1 MTEKKTA
8 VILEGIAHLYT
19 IYILPLTLLIL
30 NQLDSCYHCFY
41 TFPCKDK
48 IGWSFCISRGCP
60 SQGLTHAEVPFS
72 FPSSQILP
80 ATPPPKSLE
89 SAQNH
94 QRTQTTTTTL
104 LPKITGNVGQ
114 LHPPWPQQPNRNND
128 QWSPLGE
135 TRKHDVSAED
145 KWKRDE
151 FSTKLLTEY
160 GSETC

>member
-80 ATPPPKSLE
+80 ATPPQKFRICTEPPKNPDYHHYPL
-89 SAQNH
+89 AQDH
-94 QRTQTTTTTL
+94 WERGATASTLTTAA
-104 LPKITGNVGQ
+104 KQ
-114 LHPPWPQQPNRNND
+114 
-128 QWSPLGE
+128 
-135 TRKHDVSAED
+135 K
-145 KWKRDE
+145 
-151 FSTKLLTEY
+151 
-160 GSETC
+160 